1 MRSFSRFEKEVLSYM
16 KGFWDKDGYST
27 IKKALENT
35 VKDFKLELSNSYGSS
50 LSTTEVT
57 NNDEEI
63 HSPQE
68 DLNQLKLAK
77 KLGDILAIIN
87 LVKGLVEDN
96 LLLLDKDLRQLP
108 KPMIISNL
116 KSDKNLR
123 TMTLFGDYLDFFRD
137 YYYSRLFPTQDL
149 IDFIENDFKSKADIE
164 KLHMEE
170 KYNRQYRVSIIALV
184 ISLVVGI
191 SSILFNIINLVNDK
205 SNETTEIIHKVQL
218 MGCNPFFSAT
228 EQDSVIPGKLTPAAK
243 K

>member
-1 MRSFSRFEKEVLSYM
+1 
-16 KGFWDKDGYST
+16 
-27 IKKALENT
+27 
-35 VKDFKLELSNSYGSS
+35 
-50 LSTTEVT
+50 
-57 NNDEEI
+57 
-63 HSPQE
+63 
-68 DLNQLKLAK
+68 
-77 KLGDILAIIN
+77 
-87 LVKGLVEDN
+87 
-96 LLLLDKDLRQLP
+96 
-108 KPMIISNL
+108 
-116 KSDKNLR
+116 
-123 TMTLFGDYLDFFRD
+123 MTLFGDYLDFFRD